1 MNKRLGINKAAVYF
15 IEIAIPTIIGNT
27 SKYLISFLDFEYKI
41 VTIKKNSV
49 TKNLKEQAHLI
60 RIAHNVMS
68 DKRLKKIAYDFFYD
82 FYFFMDEEVRNIIKS
97 KKKVR

>member
-49 TKNLKEQAHLI
+49 TKNAMVTSTIAKFAWDLNNGLKLI
-60 RIAHNVMS
+60 NTLPRIP
-68 DKRLKKIAYDFFYD
+68 K
-82 FYFFMDEEVRNIIKS
+82 
-97 KKKVR
+97 